1 MAYLN
6 LISQATKFS
15 GKKNP
20 PIFLPIIKNLKKNEF
35 LGHTHCYSPQVLVL
49 ISTLVRKMF
58 IN

>member
-35 LGHTHCYSPQVLVL
+35 LGHTHCYNPQVL
-49 ISTLVRKMF
+49 ISTLVLVKCL
-58 IN
+58 